1 MYNLNDLFNQRSI
14 FAAKLEQLMEAKSIT
29 KSKLCKEA
37 GISRPTL
44 DKLLAV
50 EITNETNF
58 EKHVNKILN
67 FFQITPDLLMGN
79 THNNYNRVRQLE
91 CALHLSNKAI
101 STATGISLSRLKEIE
116 SGTESTTAELRD
128 IALCCKTSVR
138 GLLGTNYFDIPFSQ
152 INCITKEE
160 SFIGSHGFWG
170 HIGILPNSKDEY
182 LWFPI
187 SSDVHNYIYD
197 MLHQQ
202 LMVIPCMNNKVLLLN
217 MDGINNIVLL
227 DNACNQPDFANWDS
241 TVSEGETPLVI
252 YEALEDYIYTDTVS
266 KDVISPKFC
275 KALDKLIKQEH
286 WTEENIL
293 GILNDITIYFKNK
306 KTITITSALDMYETL
321 TDAID
326 SIYDFGE
333 LDSENRIVCFED
345 THGLVMSFSIF
356 HKLTFL
362 FRCYTN
368 SDIIIFT
375 IFGCFSCQT
384 HHFLSCLSFYY

>member
-1 MYNLNDLFNQRSI
+1 MYDLNDLFNQRSV
-14 FAAKLEQLMEAKSIT
+14 FAAKLELLMEAKSIT

-58 EKHVNKILN
+58 EKHTNKILN

-91 CALHLSNKAI
+91 CALHLSNEAI

-116 SGTESTTAELRD
+116 AGAESTLAELRD
-128 IALCCKTSVR
+128 IALCCETSVR
-138 GLLGTNYFDIPFSQ
+138 GLLGTNYFNIPFSQ

-160 SFIGSHGFWG
+160 TFIGSHGFWG

-187 SSDVHNYIYD
+187 SSDVRSHIYD
-197 MLHQQ
+197 TLHQQ
-202 LMVIPCMNNKVLLLN
+202 FMVIPCMNNKVLLLN

-227 DNACNQPDFANWDS
+227 DDACDQPNFTNWDPA
-241 TVSEGETPLVI
+241 VSEGEIPLVI
-252 YEALEDYIYTDTVS
+252 FEALEDYIYTDTVS
-266 KDVISPKFC
+266 KDVISPKLC
-275 KALDKLIKQEH
+275 KALDKLIKKKD
-286 WTEENIL
+286 WTDEDIL

-306 KTITITSALDMYETL
+306 KTISITSELDTYETL

-326 SIYDFGE
+326 SIYDFGD

-345 THGLVMSFSIF
+345 MNGSE
-356 HKLTFL
+356 
-362 FRCYTN
+362 
-368 SDIIIFT
+368 IIVNLHNISM
-375 IFGCFSCQT
+375 IEMPLLAVENIICKKQEELYGA
-384 HHFLSCLSFYY
+384 L